1 MQFKREMADLVLAGD
16 KTQTRRLKPPR
27 YKVGSIQPVQ
37 CGYRDKA
44 RGHIKILDI
53 REQRLGDITYAD
65 ARAEG
70 FNSVSACR
78 IYIIK
83 ISPGVAWTM
92 RTVLT
97 VYEFELMED
106 GDAAHNN

>member
-44 RGHIKILDI
+44 RGHVRILAI
-53 REQRLGDITYAD
+53 WKQRFGDVTEAE
-65 ARAEG
+65 AVAEG
-70 FNSVSACR
+70 FATLADFR
-78 IYIIK
+78 KYIVK
-83 ISPGVAWTM
+83 INPGTAWTP
-92 RTVLT
+92 RTVLW
-97 VYEFELMED
+97 VSELKRVEETT
-106 GDAAHNN
+106 